1 MPYRVEVLRD
11 GREGADGG
19 EGAVA
24 LIKVEAVADDEFVF
38 DDETDPTSVNRAN
51 AFPFFA
57 EKNTDLDGAGAE
69 FFGVSAGAIQ
79 GES

>member
-38 DDETDPTSVNRAN
+38 DDETDPASSDGAD
-51 AFPFFA
+51 AFSFFA
-57 EKNTDLDGAGAE
+57 EENADLNGAGAE
-69 FFGVSAGAIQ
+69 FFGVGAGAIE
-79 GES
+79 GET

>member
-1 MPYRVEVLRD
+1 MTYRVEELR
-11 GREGADGG
+11 GGGKGADGG

-24 LIKVEAVADDEFVF
+24 LIEVESVADDEFVF

-51 AFPFFA
+51 AFPFFT

-69 FFGVSAGAIQ
+69 FFGVGAGTI
-79 GES
+79 